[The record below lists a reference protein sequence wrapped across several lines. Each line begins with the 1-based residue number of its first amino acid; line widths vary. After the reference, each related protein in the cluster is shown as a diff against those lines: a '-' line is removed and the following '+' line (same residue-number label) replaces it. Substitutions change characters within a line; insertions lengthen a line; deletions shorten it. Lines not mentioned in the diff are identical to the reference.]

1 MGVNSISYAIS
12 ELPLS
17 KAEIPLLLQA
27 DDGLARLDERLRT
40 SPLASGWRER
50 IAFAAACANRH
61 LDRELVHLEE
71 LVLLDAGAL
80 PRVVTPELSGAYEV
94 LKVWREADHSDPH
107 ELLRAERPGTAET
120 RTASVTNAPDYFYDP
135 DWGEAERLA
144 AWRRVLAESGGLP
157 PLLASFLVWDAW
169 LELQPD
175 QRGGWRASLIAALCL
190 RDRQKTRHF
199 LLPLDL
205 GARHARYRRFDRQ
218 TVGQRLVGYLEWV
231 RTTVDRSNRE
241 LDRLGVVADGLA
253 LKCKGKRKNS
263 HLPALVTLLLSRPVI
278 SVPITA
284 KALGVSNQA
293 VDVMLKQLGSY
304 PRELTG
310 RTRYRVWSVA

>member
-1 MGVNSISYAIS
+1 MNSISYQVP

-27 DDGLARLDERLRT
+27 EDGLARLEERLRT
-40 SPLASGWRER
+40 SPLAFGWLER
-50 IAFAAACANRH
+50 ILFAAACANRH
-61 LDRELVHLEE
+61 LERELVHQEE

-94 LKVWREADHSDPH
+94 LKVWREAGHSDPH

-175 QRGGWRASLIAALCL
+175 QRGAWRASLIAALCL
-190 RDRQKTRHF
+190 RDRQKTLQF

-231 RTTVDRSNRE
+231 STTVDRSNRE

-253 LKCKGKRKNS
+253 LKLKGKRKNS
-263 HLPALVTLLLSRPVI
+263 HLPALITLLLSKPVI
-278 SVPITA
+278 SVPTTA
-284 KALGVSNQA
+284 KVLGVSNQA

>member
-1 MGVNSISYAIS
+1 MTNWIGVVILFGVNSISYQVS

-27 DDGLARLDERLRT
+27 EDGLARLDERLRT
-40 SPLASGWRER
+40 SPLAFGWRER
-50 IAFAAACANRH
+50 MHFAAACANRH
-61 LDRELVHLEE
+61 LDRELVHQEE

-94 LKVWREADHSDPH
+94 LKVWREADRGDPYH
-107 ELLRAERPGTAET
+107 LLRSARPGMADIGS
-120 RTASVTNAPDYFYDP
+120 ASVTNAPDYFYDP

-144 AWRRVLAESGGLP
+144 AWRRVLVESGGLP

-205 GARHARYRRFDRQ
+205 GARHARYRRLDRQ
-218 TVGQRLVGYLEWV
+218 TVG
-231 RTTVDRSNRE
+231 
-241 LDRLGVVADGLA
+241 
-253 LKCKGKRKNS
+253 
-263 HLPALVTLLLSRPVI
+263 
-278 SVPITA
+278 
-284 KALGVSNQA
+284 
-293 VDVMLKQLGSY
+293 
-304 PRELTG
+304 
-310 RTRYRVWSVA
+310 

>member
-1 MGVNSISYAIS
+1 MNSISYQIQ

-27 DDGLARLDERLRT
+27 EDGLARFDERLRT
-40 SPLASGWRER
+40 SPLAFGWRER
-50 IAFAAACANRH
+50 MHFAAACANRH
-61 LDRELVHLEE
+61 MERELVHQEE

-80 PRVVTPELSGAYEV
+80 PRVVTPELSSAYEV
-94 LKVWREADHSDPH
+94 LKVWRDADRGDPH
-107 ELLRAERPGTAET
+107 QLLRTERPGMADV
-120 RTASVTNAPDYFYDP
+120 RTASVMNAPDYFYDP
-135 DWGEAERLA
+135 GWGEAERLA

-157 PLLASFLVWDAW
+157 PLLASFLIWDAW

-175 QRGGWRASLIAALCL
+175 QRGAWRSSLIAALCL

-218 TVGQRLVGYLEWV
+218 TVGQRLAGYLEWV
-231 RTTVDRSNRE
+231 STTVDRCNRE
-241 LDRLGVVADGLA
+241 LDRLGVVADGLS
-253 LKCKGKRKNS
+253 LKLKGKRKNS
-263 HLPALVTLLLSRPVI
+263 HLPALVTLLLSRPVV
-278 SVPITA
+278 SVPLTA

-293 VDVMLKQLGSY
+293 VDVMMKQLGSY

>member
-1 MGVNSISYAIS
+1 
-12 ELPLS
+12 
-17 KAEIPLLLQA
+17 LQA
-27 DDGLARLDERLRT
+27 EDGLARLDERLRA
-40 SPLASGWRER
+40 SPLAFGWRER
-50 IAFAAACANRH
+50 ILFAAACANRH
-61 LDRELVHLEE
+61 LERELVHQEE

-94 LKVWREADHSDPH
+94 LKVWREAGHSDPH
-107 ELLRAERPGTAET
+107 ELLRAERPGTTET

-169 LELQPD
+169 LELRPD

-231 RTTVDRSNRE
+231 STTVDRSNRE

-253 LKCKGKRKNS
+253 LKLKGKRKNS
-263 HLPALVTLLLSRPVI
+263 HLPALVALLLSRPVV

>member
-1 MGVNSISYAIS
+1 MISISYQVS

-17 KAEIPLLLQA
+17 KAEFPLLLQA
-27 DDGLARLDERLRT
+27 EDGLARLDERLRT
-40 SPLASGWRER
+40 SPLTFGWRER
-50 IAFAAACANRH
+50 MHFAAACANRH
-61 LDRELVHLEE
+61 LERELVHQEE

-94 LKVWREADHSDPH
+94 LKVWREADRGDPYQ
-107 ELLRAERPGTAET
+107 LLRTERPGTAET
-120 RTASVTNAPDYFYDP
+120 RTASVTNAPDNFYDP

-169 LELQPD
+169 LELRPD

-190 RDRQKTRHF
+190 CDRQKTRHF

-231 RTTVDRSNRE
+231 STTVDRSNRE

-253 LKCKGKRKNS
+253 LKLKGKRKNS
-263 HLPALVTLLLSRPVI
+263 HLPALVALLLSRPVV

>member
-1 MGVNSISYAIS
+1 MNSISYQIS
-12 ELPLS
+12 DLPLS

-27 DDGLARLDERLRT
+27 EDGLARLDERLRT
-40 SPLASGWRER
+40 SPLTFGWRER
-50 IAFAAACANRH
+50 MHFAAACANRH
-61 LDRELVHLEE
+61 LERELVHQEE

-94 LKVWREADHSDPH
+94 LKVWREAGHSDPH
-107 ELLRAERPGTAET
+107 ELLRAERPGTVDT
-120 RTASVTNAPDYFYDP
+120 STASVTNPPDYFYDP
-135 DWGEAERLA
+135 DWREAERLA

-169 LELQPD
+169 MELQPD

-218 TVGQRLVGYLEWV
+218 AVGQRFMGYLEWV
-231 RTTVDRSNRE
+231 GTTVDRSNRE

-253 LKCKGKRKNS
+253 LKLKGKRKNS
-263 HLPALVTLLLSRPVI
+263 HLPALVTLLLSKPVV